1 MISPIVEKKIHQ
13 VLTKKM
19 TLEEFEHWLY
29 SDDLLESDSPDL
41 YFELISFDYS
51 VGHSFNHFHD
61 YFAKYVHFYK
71 FEIDRIKEYLQS
83 IINKDENS
91 ADSILM
97 TYNLYC
103 SGYRFLQK
111 LGILCGLCV
120 VDSSYPVILTNDTTN
135 IIDKFYPN
143 IIEDARNVIEWLEE
157 GKIILKDVPNDY
169 GAFEY
174 DDFRSEAEILEGK
187 A

>member
-1 MISPIVEKKIHQ
+1 MIPHVAEKMIHQ
-13 VLTKKM
+13 VLTKSMSLKS
-19 TLEEFEHWLY
+19 FEQWLY
-29 SDDLLESDSPDL
+29 TDDVLESDNPDL
-41 YFELISFDYS
+41 YFKLISFDYS
-51 VGHSFNHFHD
+51 SENNFKGFYNS
-61 YFAKYVHFYK
+61 FAKYVHFYK
-71 FEIDRIKEYLQS
+71 FEADRIKKYLQS

-111 LGILCGLCV
+111 LGILYGLCV
-120 VDSSYPVILTNDTTN
+120 VDSSYPVILTNDSTN

-143 IIEDARNVIEWLEE
+143 IIDDARNIIKWLEE
-157 GKIILKDVPNDY
+157 DKIVFKDEPTEYGSLK
-169 GAFEY
+169 Y
-174 DDFRSEAEILEGK
+174 DDLRSEADFLQGK

>member
-1 MISPIVEKKIHQ
+1 MIPSVAEKMIHH

-19 TLEEFEHWLY
+19 SIKPFEQWLY
-29 SDDLLESDSPDL
+29 TDDLLESDSPDL
-41 YFELISFDYS
+41 YLELISFDYS
-51 VGHSFNHFHD
+51 SEDNFKDF
-61 YFAKYVHFYK
+61 YSSFAKYVHFYK
-71 FEIDRIKEYLQS
+71 FEADRIKEHLQS
-83 IINKDENS
+83 IINKNEKS

-111 LGILCGLCV
+111 LGILYGLCV
-120 VDSSYPVILTNDTTN
+120 VDSSYPVILTNDSTN

-174 DDFRSEAEILEGK
+174 DDFRSEAEVLQGK